1 MKGMLTSGL
10 ENQKHSQHL
19 SLWNQSFFPEPCDI
33 YNDLFLATAD
43 LKLVFQGK
51 RDISTHMPIYAWT
64 CMHVYRHIN
73 TDLWVSSSFFIGILL
88 SNKSLYSCWQYWSW
102 RKSPKNISRL
112 EIRNCS
118 VNQRHYWEVCK
129 VEFYPL
135 PNVCDPH
142 RMHIHWRRKSF
153 PFKGF
158 PACVLFE
165 INVALLTYGGTHSTH
180 VDGPSF
186 PHFPIESPP
195 ERGGK
200 ALCSP
205 KCLLESAHLWEHL
218 QWPTQSQRWCSTNLL
233 QKPTTRP
240 CNQGN
245 FKARSSSS
253 VMVMVIYAFS
263 RCVCDWC

>member
-1 MKGMLTSGL
+1 M
-10 ENQKHSQHL
+10 
-19 SLWNQSFFPEPCDI
+19 D
-33 YNDLFLATAD
+33 
-43 LKLVFQGK
+43 
-51 RDISTHMPIYAWT
+51 THACVQT
-64 CMHVYRHIN
+64 DIN

-102 RKSPKNISRL
+102 RKSLKNISRL

-165 INVALLTYGGTHSTH
+165 INAALLTYGGTHSIH

-200 ALCSP
+200 ALCSL

-245 FKARSSSS
+245 LKARFSSS